1 MKMDFSPLCRGRLS
15 TIFRRFTSLLGV
27 GTRLT
32 RIDKTSCSS
41 SPVFS
46 ILAGRDST
54 SRVADKR
61 CHWCKN
67 QVEMGTFLQ
76 TNKQTRY
83 RYIHSCQGKFPSF
96 LSKAPVQGGTNHS
109 HWIWLWWRKRCPEK
123 TVENIAQDCWDMH
136 LRWWDHCECDFGW
149 KYSALPLTILLISFW
164 WKSDWKSFE
173 LDFWRWVLSSVESP
187 CLREPQLCWSPAF
200 QPKAQIG
207 TDLKFRK
214 VETLEISLTAEVT

>member
-1 MKMDFSPLCRGRLS
+1 MDFSPLCRGRLS

-123 TVENIAQDCWDMH
+123 NC
-136 LRWWDHCECDFGW
+136 W
-149 KYSALPLTILLISFW
+149 KYCSRLLRYALAMMRSLWMWLWLKIFSFAFNHFVDFFLMKEWLKEFWVRLLKMSA
-164 WKSDWKSFE
+164 
-173 LDFWRWVLSSVESP
+173 
-187 CLREPQLCWSPAF
+187 
-200 QPKAQIG
+200 
-207 TDLKFRK
+207 
-214 VETLEISLTAEVT
+214 

>member
-1 MKMDFSPLCRGRLS
+1 MDFSPLCRGRLS

-96 LSKAPVQGGTNHS
+96 LSKAPVQGAPITLTGFGFGGENVA
-109 HWIWLWWRKRCPEK
+109 RKKLLKILLKIVEICTCDDEIIVNV
-123 TVENIAQDCWDMH
+123 TLTENI
-136 LRWWDHCECDFGW
+136 
-149 KYSALPLTILLISFW
+149 
-164 WKSDWKSFE
+164 
-173 LDFWRWVLSSVESP
+173 
-187 CLREPQLCWSPAF
+187 QLC
-200 QPKAQIG
+200 
-207 TDLKFRK
+207 L
-214 VETLEISLTAEVT
+214 

>member
-96 LSKAPVQGGTNHS
+96 LSKAPVQGAPITLTGFGFGGENVA
-109 HWIWLWWRKRCPEK
+109 RKK
-123 TVENIAQDCWDMH
+123 
-136 LRWWDHCECDFGW
+136 LL
-149 KYSALPLTILLISFW
+149 KILLKI
-164 WKSDWKSFE
+164 
-173 LDFWRWVLSSVESP
+173 VEICTCDDEIIVNVTLAENVQP
-187 CLREPQLCWSPAF
+187 CL
-200 QPKAQIG
+200 
-207 TDLKFRK
+207 
-214 VETLEISLTAEVT
+214 